1 MILLYRRHLY
11 ISSNSVLFYLV
22 SHTYFA
28 QVGASDVKSFLSSY
42 SSPIFYA
49 RSNPFVCGIIV
60 IRLFIC
66 VILSVALVDGSL
78 PNSRGSLSILPQGKI
93 PPGYHSSVKPS
104 KTSLCHSFLL
114 LFLFLYSP
122 RVFSRPICL

>member
-28 QVGASDVKSFLSSY
+28 QVGASDVKSFFIFIQSSY
-42 SSPIFYA
+42 LLCPFKLQIFILLA
-49 RSNPFVCGIIV
+49 PFVCGIIV

-66 VILSVALVDGSL
+66 VILSVALVDGPL

-93 PPGYHSSVKPS
+93 STSS
-104 KTSLCHSFLL
+104 SLN
-114 LFLFLYSP
+114 SP
-122 RVFSRPICL
+122 YFFSRFCICSASSLFV